1 MISKKVASENILQS
15 IKAIMEEIREIRTLE
30 KEGYYEQCAFIHCNF
45 NSADLSGVRMV
56 NCRFDG
62 CDLSLAKLK
71 NSSLQEVKFVNCKL
85 LGMLFSDCRK
95 FMLELD
101 FDTCLLKLSLFS
113 GLKLKNTRFK
123 NCNLQEADFSEA
135 DLTGAIFENCDLLQT
150 TFFHTNL
157 EQANFSSA
165 FNYSINPETNRLRKA
180 RFSLPGVIGLLD
192 TCGIEIE

>member
-1 MISKKVASENILQS
+1 
-15 IKAIMEEIREIRTLE
+15 MEEIRDVQSLE

-45 NSADLSGVRMV
+45 NSADLSGVRFV

-62 CDLSLAKLK
+62 CNLSLAKLK
-71 NSSLQEVKFVNCKL
+71 NSSLQEVKFVHCKL
-85 LGMLFSDCRK
+85 LGVLFSDCLK

-123 NCNLQEADFSEA
+123 NCNLQEADFSES
-135 DLTGAIFENCDLLQT
+135 DLSGAIFENCDLLQT

-157 EQANFSSA
+157 EQANFTSA
-165 FNYSINPETNRLRKA
+165 FNYSINPDTNRLRKA

-192 TCGIEIE
+192 TYGIEIE